1 MDITISLNCPAC
13 GGAIKI
19 DEGGNVAICKYC
31 GSTLFIEGD
40 SGVYTIAFKN
50 KITKDG
56 AILESKSWWA
66 EGFKARDLKRMGRIV
81 ECYAIYLPFWNIS
94 LKVAGWVCG
103 YEEHIHTD
111 SKGNVRRE
119 RIPREI
125 MILKEY
131 SFTEIACDPG
141 DLGIRNLKNLSGE
154 TSFEDFEMIPTFEST
169 TSKDDALQH
178 AKEDALTWARESTR
192 LTEITFERLHVLPKK
207 IFLFYYPIWVVR
219 YEYRDRMYVCTIDG
233 VTGRII
239 SGRAPGDP
247 IFQSLAMTAGASIGG
262 LIAAAGIL
270 ISQADPGIAL
280 AGIGAGIAILYAF
293 YRFFRRGSEIIIGDF
308 SEKSYSPG
316 EVLKEI
322 SEVTRKI
329 QKVYR

>member
-13 GGAIKI
+13 GGAISI
-19 DEGGNVAICKYC
+19 GEGGNVVICEYC
-31 GSTLFIEGD
+31 GSTLFVEGD

-56 AILESKSWWA
+56 ALVESKRWWS
-66 EGFKARDLKRMGRIV
+66 EGFKARDLKKLGKIV
-81 ECYAIYLPFWNIS
+81 ECYAIYLPFWNID
-94 LKVAGWVCG
+94 LKIAGWICG

-111 SKGNVRRE
+111 SKGNVHRE

-131 SFTEIACDPG
+131 AFTEIACDPG
-141 DLGIRNLKNLSGE
+141 DLGIRNMKNLSGE

-178 AKEDALTWARESTR
+178 AKEDAFSRARDSTR
-192 LTEITFERLHVLPKK
+192 LTEITFERLHVLPKR
-207 IFLFYYPIWVVR
+207 IFLVYYPIWVVR

-247 IFQSLAMTAGASIGG
+247 IFQSLAATAGASIGG

-280 AGIGAGIAILYAF
+280 AAIGAGLAILYAF
-293 YRFFRRGSEIIIGDF
+293 YRFFRRGSEIIVGDF
-308 SEKSYSPG
+308 SERSYSPG
-316 EVLKEI
+316 EVMKEI
-322 SEVTRKI
+322 SEVTRKF
-329 QKVYR
+329 QRVYR